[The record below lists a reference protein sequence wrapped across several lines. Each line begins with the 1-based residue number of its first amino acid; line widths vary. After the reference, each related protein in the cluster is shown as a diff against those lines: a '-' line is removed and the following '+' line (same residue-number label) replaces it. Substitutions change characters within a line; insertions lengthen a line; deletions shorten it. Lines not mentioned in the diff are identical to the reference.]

1 MRKRTDF
8 PTAVQ
13 IAFEALKTGETLTQN
28 QLAEKTGLNF
38 RTVQKILAH
47 AQYVQK
53 HLRDNEISVSES
65 GSYKMIRMQP
75 RSGLA
80 SFPTDIQK
88 MIIKTVHYPTVSDGE
103 EILVHLLLNGA
114 ASHDCAIAMSPDRT
128 LEGLIDAE
136 YVLQTDD
143 GLYCLTED
151 GGTIAAGALELYPEI
166 RNVGSRANAGA
177 EKIPH
182 S

>member
-1 MRKRTDF
+1 MRTRTDF

-13 IAFEALKTGETLTQN
+13 KAFEVLKTGETFTQN

-38 RTVQKILAH
+38 RTVQKILTH

-53 HLRDNEISVSES
+53 HLKENEISISES

-80 SFPTDIQK
+80 SFPENIQK
-88 MIIKTVHYPTVSDGE
+88 MIIKTMYYPTISDE
-103 EILVHLLLNGA
+103 EEVLVHLLLNNA
-114 ASHDCAIAMSPDRT
+114 VSHNCAIAMSPDRT
-128 LEGLIDAE
+128 LEKLIDSE

-151 GGTIAAGALELYPEI
+151 GRVIAAGALELYPEI
-166 RNVGSRANAGA
+166 RDMQDGG
-177 EKIPH
+177 KQ
-182 S
+182 

>member
-1 MRKRTDF
+1 MHCMRKRTDF

-13 IAFEALKTGETLTQN
+13 IAFETLKTGETLTQN

-53 HLRDNEISVSES
+53 HLRENEISILES

-88 MIIKTVHYPTVSDGE
+88 MIIKAVHYPTASDGE
-103 EILVHLLLNGA
+103 EILVHLLLNDA
-114 ASHDCAIAMSPDRT
+114 VSHNCAIAMSSDRT
-128 LEGLIDAE
+128 LEKLIDAE

-143 GLYCLTED
+143 GLYYLTED
-151 GGTIAAGALELYPEI
+151 GSTIAAGALELYPEI
-166 RNVGSRANAGA
+166 RNAKGSA
-177 EKIPH
+177 
-182 S
+182 